1 MEMETLSLCYFY
13 DIWFLNFFYFYL
25 LRIRMV
31 INIFGWTQ
39 MSIDGGAILK
49 KNLDII
55 DEINTI
61 SFNIL

>member
-13 DIWFLNFFYFYL
+13 DIWFLIFFYFYL

-49 KNLDII
+49 K
-55 DEINTI
+55 T
-61 SFNIL
+61 